1 MSNPQR
7 VVAIDVLRGLTIL
20 LMIFVNDIA
29 GVPGT
34 PAWLK
39 HFEPS
44 TGDGLTIV
52 DVVFPAFLFIVGLA
66 IPLAFSARAR
76 KGESTGTTW
85 FHVVTRTLSLL
96 FIGVLMV
103 NSGNASAQGLINPH
117 LWTLLMYT
125 GVFLVWVRWRPAS
138 EHHERAQQVM
148 VLIGFTLILATV
160 GVYRADDVSGWF
172 QIRPRWWGILGL
184 IGWAYLVS
192 SAVYLLARGR
202 KIVVLAGAVAL
213 FALYIGIESGFLA
226 PLEEAL
232 PCITLSYTLG
242 SHAALVLLGVFMGF
256 IFLSESSLRDL
267 RQRSMWGLA
276 YAAVLAIAGWL
287 LYLPHETYPFLIINK
302 NMGTP
307 PWCLFS
313 AAITAAVL
321 VAVSWLF
328 DGMDSGRGLRGTELA
343 GRNALFAYILAP
355 FVYAL
360 FAFTADITGTPNVMS
375 LLAATF
381 PVGLARAI
389 AFSVLVMVFAA
400 WLSKRGIA
408 LKI

>member
-1 MSNPQR
+1 
-7 VVAIDVLRGLTIL
+7 
-20 LMIFVNDIA
+20 MIFVNDIA

-44 TGDGLTIV
+44 AGDGMTIV

-66 IPLAFSARAR
+66 IPLAFRARAR
-76 KGESTGTTW
+76 KGESVRSTVGHTM
-85 FHVVTRTLSLL
+85 TRTLSLL
-96 FIGVLMV
+96 VIGVLMV
-103 NSGNASAQGLINPH
+103 NSGNESAQGLINPH
-117 LWTLLMYT
+117 LWTLLMYA
-125 GVFLVWVRWRPAS
+125 GVFLVWVRWRPAGG
-138 EHHERAQQVM
+138 HHERAQQVM

-160 GVYRADDVSGWF
+160 AVYRADDVSGWF

-192 SAVYLLARGR
+192 SAVYLLARGK
-202 KIVVLAGAVAL
+202 KILVLAGAVAL
-213 FALYIGIESGFLA
+213 FALYIGIESGVLS
-226 PLEEAL
+226 PIEEAV
-232 PCITLSYTLG
+232 PFMTLSYTLG
-242 SHAALVLLGVFMGF
+242 SHAALVLFGVFMGY
-256 IFLSESSLRDL
+256 IFLPESSLRDL

-313 AAITAAVL
+313 AAITAVCL
-321 VAVSWLF
+321 VIISWLV
-328 DGMDSGRGLRGTELA
+328 DRNRHPQRESAAELA

-355 FVYAL
+355 FVYAC
-360 FAFTADITGTPNVMS
+360 FAWISDLTGTTNLMS
-375 LLAATF
+375 LLASPF
-381 PVGLARAI
+381 PVGLGRAI
-389 AFSVLVMVFAA
+389 ALSLLVMGVAA